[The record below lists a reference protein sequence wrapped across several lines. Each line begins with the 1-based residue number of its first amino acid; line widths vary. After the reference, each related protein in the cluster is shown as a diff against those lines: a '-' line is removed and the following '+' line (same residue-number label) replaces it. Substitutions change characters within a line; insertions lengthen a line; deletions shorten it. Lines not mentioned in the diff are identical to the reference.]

1 MRFHLW
7 GIRPDA
13 PPLEPLV
20 TPPSV
25 AQRARTEL
33 PPLTARRHVDV
44 EQHRPSAELPFLSRI
59 AQSHGGVKA
68 SVAAVVEGV
77 AALAAPTGASVAAA
91 SPIAEVSLSNPKVL
105 RSAYGEPSLSGE
117 VLLSEGHVYGEIATR
132 PYTRSYGQTKSGP
145 LRFRHGSEAPPS
157 SVLSASLIQDL
168 NASSPGAALDRMA
181 KLSGSSTAFDAMAK
195 SKEFFDPTEKDWWGL
210 CAPWSWTSQHPKISA
225 LVDAPGPEGQRG
237 KWFMGEW
244 LSRAD
249 LGNWAMAVASPFIM
263 YAAES
268 PQAISVGKPGP
279 IDLLKAANL
288 IIDGKAG
295 FVADVHN
302 DAEKGTTE
310 TWNQPFFGAG
320 VDAKVLGGAGAK
332 AIRALAEA
340 DGWKPAKIYSVTIV
354 GKYGV
359 EVNDGYEGDPAE
371 AKKTWNAYV
380 AVDSEGRAAWGV
392 MANDARLAKVQGL
405 PIKHTD
411 APPDYIVALP
421 RDILDDALENR
432 ESVLLDQH
440 PRGKEARFF
449 LGTVLPSAVS
459 GVDRQKFEAAVGA
472 LPAGPIGAS
481 KALSLRLAHPGVANA
496 YSPAQ
501 WDETFG
507 ARGLDAHSFGAI
519 WK

>member
-7 GIRPDA
+7 GIRQGA
-13 PPLEPLV
+13 PVLEPLV
-20 TPPSV
+20 TPPSIAKKV
-25 AQRARTEL
+25 RADPATL
-33 PPLTARRHVDV
+33 APRRHV
-44 EQHRPSAELPFLSRI
+44 EPAAGSSAEELPFLTRI
-59 AQSHGGVKA
+59 AQHNGAMKA
-68 SVAAVVEGV
+68 SVAAILEGV

-91 SPIAEVSLSNPKVL
+91 APVAEVSLNNPGVL

-145 LRFRHGSEAPPS
+145 LRFRHGSLAPS
-157 SVLSASLIQDL
+157 SALLGGAALGQL
-168 NASSPGAALDRMA
+168 NASSPGAALDHMA
-181 KLSGSSTAFDAMAK
+181 HSLGKVTGFDAMAN

-210 CAPWSWTSQHPKISA
+210 CAPWSWTAQHPKISA

-249 LGNWAMAVASPFIM
+249 LGNWTMAVASPFIM

-320 VDAKVLGGAGAK
+320 VDAKLLGGPGAK

-340 DGWKPAKIYSVTIV
+340 DGWKPAKIYSVTVV

-371 AKKTWNAYV
+371 AKKTWNSYV

-392 MANDARLAKVQGL
+392 MANDARLASVQGL
-405 PIKHTD
+405 PKKHTD

-449 LGTVLPSAVS
+449 LGTVLPNAVS
-459 GVDRQKFEAAVGA
+459 GLDRQKFEAAVGA
-472 LPAGPIGAS
+472 LPAGPIDAT

-501 WDETFG
+501 WQSTFG

>member
-1 MRFHLW
+1 MRFQLW
-7 GIRPDA
+7 GIRQGA
-13 PPLEPLV
+13 PAIEPLV

-25 AQRARTEL
+25 IKKARTAQV
-33 PPLTARRHVDV
+33 PLGPRRHVEEAPAAD
-44 EQHRPSAELPFLSRI
+44 LPFLVRI
-59 AQSHGGVKA
+59 AQSHGTMKA
-68 SVAAVVEGV
+68 SVVAVMEGV
-77 AALAAPTGASVAAA
+77 AALAAPAGAGVAVAA
-91 SPIAEVSLSNPKVL
+91 PVAEVSLGNPNVL

-117 VLLSEGHVYGEIATR
+117 VLLTEGHVYGEIATR

-157 SVLSASLIQDL
+157 SLLSPTLLQEL
-168 NASSPGAALDRMA
+168 KASSPGAALDRMA
-181 KLSGSSTAFDAMAK
+181 HQLGGTTGFDAMAK

-210 CAPWSWTSQHPKISA
+210 CAPWSWTAQHPKISA
-225 LVDAPGPEGQRG
+225 LVDAPGPEGERG

-249 LGNWAMAVASPFIM
+249 LGNWTMAVASPFIM

-279 IDLLKAANL
+279 LDLLKAANL
-288 IIDGKAG
+288 IIQGQAG

-320 VDAKVLGGAGAK
+320 VDAKGLPGPGAK

-340 DGWKPAKIYSVTIV
+340 DGWKPAKIYAVTVV

-359 EVNDGYEGDPAE
+359 EVNDGYEGDPAQ
-371 AKKTWNAYV
+371 AKKTWNFYV
-380 AVDSEGRAAWGV
+380 AVDNEGRAAWGV
-392 MANDARLAKVQGL
+392 MANDARLDKVQGL

-449 LGTVLPSAVS
+449 LGTVLPNAVS
-459 GVDRQKFEAAVGA
+459 GVDRKKFEAAVEA
-472 LPAGPIGAS
+472 LPAGPIDAA

-501 WDETFG
+501 WKESFG